1 MYGSDKTLWYLI
13 THLPKE
19 EFKIIVVLPN
29 SGPLQELL
37 EKSNIKVSINA
48 HTDDKG
54 TDDYNKNLS
63 QRRGASVFEYL
74 SANSYAP
81 EAIPKA

>member
-1 MYGSDKTLWYLI
+1 MKSILIIHQSAELYGSDKTLWYLI

-37 EKSNIKVSINA
+37 EKSNIKVEILPVLKLHRKLFT
-48 HTDDKG
+48 HT
-54 TDDYNKNLS
+54 
-63 QRRGASVFEYL
+63 
-74 SANSYAP
+74 
-81 EAIPKA
+81 